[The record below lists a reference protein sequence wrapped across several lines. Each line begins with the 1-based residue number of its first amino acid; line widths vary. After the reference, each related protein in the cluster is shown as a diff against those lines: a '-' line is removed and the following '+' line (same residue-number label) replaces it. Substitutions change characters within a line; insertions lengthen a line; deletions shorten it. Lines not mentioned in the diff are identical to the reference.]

1 MAKPAGKARRQ
12 TLATGKTEQH
22 RDGDRRPLAAL
33 LDAPRRGFTLL
44 EILVVVVI
52 IGVLAGAVV
61 LSIDSGSA
69 RQLERESNRFSA
81 LLRQACEQA
90 ELGGRDIGVLMLE
103 DGYGFANQVDG
114 HWKPQPADGVL
125 RERKWISGL
134 HSEMTRDGRLV
145 AFNDAEDR
153 EVVPQMI
160 CYSSGE
166 LTPFVLSLKLGEDEV
181 RIEGKGDGKLAQA
194 IVEQRR

>member
-1 MAKPAGKARRQ
+1 MPVHHPR
-12 TLATGKTEQH
+12 
-22 RDGDRRPLAAL
+22 AAL
-33 LDAPRRGFTLL
+33 RNAPRRGFTLL

-61 LSIDSGSA
+61 LAVDSGSA
-69 RQLERESNRFSA
+69 RQLEREANRFSA
-81 LLRQACEQA
+81 LLQQACEQA
-90 ELGGRDIGVLMLE
+90 ELGGRDIGVLIQD

-114 HWKPQPADGVL
+114 YWKPQPVDGVL
-125 RERKWISGL
+125 RQRHWIDGL
-134 HSEMTRDGRLV
+134 RSEMTRDGRRV
-145 AFNDAEDR
+145 AFTEATSR

-181 RIEGKGDGKLAQA
+181 RIEGKGDGALAQA
-194 IVEQRR
+194 IVEPRR

>member
-1 MAKPAGKARRQ
+1 MVN
-12 TLATGKTEQH
+12 
-22 RDGDRRPLAAL
+22 RRPLAAL
-33 LDAPRRGFTLL
+33 RNAPQRGFTLL

-61 LSIDSGSA
+61 LSVDSGSA

-81 LLRQACEQA
+81 LLQQACEQA
-90 ELGGRDIGVLMLE
+90 ELGGRDIGVLMLD

-114 HWKPQPADGVL
+114 YWKPQPSDGVL

-134 HSEMTRDGRLV
+134 HSEMTRDGRRI
-145 AFNDAEDR
+145 AFNDAENPQL
-153 EVVPQMI
+153 VPQMI

-166 LTPFVLSLKLGEDEV
+166 LTPFVLSLKLAEDEV
-181 RIEGKGDGKLAQA
+181 RIEGKGDGTLAQA

>member
-1 MAKPAGKARRQ
+1 MVGR
-12 TLATGKTEQH
+12 H
-22 RDGDRRPLAAL
+22 RHEGLRKGR
-33 LDAPRRGFTLL
+33 RRGFTLL

-61 LSIDSGSA
+61 LAVDSGSA

-81 LLRQACEQA
+81 LLQQACEQA
-90 ELGGRDIGVLMLE
+90 ELGGRDIGVLML
-103 DGYGFANQVDG
+103 DTGYGFANQVDG
-114 HWKPQPADGVL
+114 FWKPQPSDGVL
-125 RERKWISGL
+125 RERIWIGGL
-134 HSEMTRDGRLV
+134 RSEMTRDGRRI
-145 AFNDAEDR
+145 AFNDAESR
-153 EVVPQMI
+153 ELVPQMI

-181 RIEGKGDGKLAQA
+181 RIEGKGDGTLAQA